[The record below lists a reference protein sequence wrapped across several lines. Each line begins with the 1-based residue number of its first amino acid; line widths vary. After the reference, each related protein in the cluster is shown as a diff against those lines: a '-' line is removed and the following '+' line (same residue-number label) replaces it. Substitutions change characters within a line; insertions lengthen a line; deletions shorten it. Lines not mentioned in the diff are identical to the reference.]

1 MIETLAQLRSLYAE
15 PAERALRKQRPA
27 LDVHCQRFIALSPF
41 CVVASAGAVAAHGG
55 PGVGLLDASPRGGAP
70 GFAKT
75 PDAHTLLLPDSGGN
89 NRLDSLSNLLDDPRL
104 GLLFFV
110 PGFDETLRVNGTA
123 QLRDE
128 AHYTALFASDHFRP
142 KLVIEVRVQEAYLH
156 CAKAMMRSRLW
167 SEEARVARNV
177 MPTLNQI
184 IHAQMGLTAQPESQE
199 SMVARYGAMIAAE
212 QIKKN

>member
-1 MIETLAQLRSLYAE
+1 
-15 PAERALRKQRPA
+15 
-27 LDVHCQRFIALSPF
+27 
-41 CVVASAGAVAAHGG
+41 
-55 PGVGLLDASPRGGAP
+55 LLDASPRGGKP
-70 GFAKT
+70 GFVKA
-75 PDAHTLLLPDSGGN
+75 PDANTLLIPDAGGN

-142 KLVIEVRVQEAYLH
+142 KLVIEVHAGSLSALCQGA
-156 CAKAMMRSRLW
+156 MRSRLW

-212 QIKKN
+212 QIKKS